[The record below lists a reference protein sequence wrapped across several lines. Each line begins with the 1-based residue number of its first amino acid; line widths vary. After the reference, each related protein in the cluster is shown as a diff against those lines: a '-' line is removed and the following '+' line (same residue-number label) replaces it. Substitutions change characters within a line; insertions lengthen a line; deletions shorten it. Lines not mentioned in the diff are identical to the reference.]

1 MTDPDRTGRQAVP
14 DGTARDAR
22 TPVRT
27 LERENE
33 LLAVRAALAE
43 LTGPPGQGPVPSG
56 PRRGGLLAFT
66 GPAGVGKTTMLAH
79 VRSLADERGC
89 VTLSARGGEREQHMA
104 FHVLRQLFQPLL
116 ARCSLQERRALLGDW
131 YEIVGPTLGL
141 LPSGAGPAP
150 DPQGVRDGLDWVVT
164 HLASRRGPLVL
175 LVDDAHWADAE
186 SLGWLS
192 GFASRTEDLTLLIAV
207 AYRQDELPEQ
217 AAALGEV
224 LERTPQRPMDLAPL
238 TPVGIA
244 QVMREALTGSQADV
258 EPDDEF
264 CREAWVVTA
273 GLPFRAVELAAK
285 VRDRRLVPRE
295 ENIPVLR
302 DMAAALQDSG
312 LADQLQRMSSQ
323 AARLAWAVA
332 VLGTEAP
339 EELAASLAG
348 LGPADV
354 PGAVEELRTGR
365 ILKHAETLEFQH
377 PLVATAVYR
386 AIPAGMQVAMHGEA
400 AWELVAAGH
409 GATSAARHLLET
421 QPEGDEWVAGQ
432 LLEAAREYVRAGA
445 PESARRCLERALRED
460 PPPPLRAV
468 VLYELG
474 APALLRDPVVT
485 VNHLRNALAE
495 PGLDPDLR
503 VRIVI
508 RLARALSHCDMP
520 AEAARL
526 MAEEARDA
534 TDSRIRLRLHT
545 EHFMQAVFTSDDEKA
560 PARSR
565 WLAQLAHR
573 LPGRDRTERYLFG
586 LRAWDAM
593 VRGEPAEVAVDFAER
608 ALGSGLRWTDQDWGF
623 EVPSLVALTFLYCD
637 RVDTA
642 EQMYSDGIAEYERQ
656 GWRGVHLSLGYTLLG
671 YIRFR
676 RGRLADGEDFVRAG
690 LRLAD
695 RTGTRTHAHWYA
707 VGALIE
713 ILIAR
718 GRIAT
723 AGELGVRHG
732 FCGPF
737 PSAVTIPDARTVH
750 GELLLAQGM
759 HKEAAE
765 DLAEVGRRLDTRGMH
780 NTVWCPWLPALALA
794 TKATDE
800 VRARELAEDA
810 LRRAQRFGT
819 ATAKGEALLMAARM
833 SDDPRER
840 VDLLRSSVAEFERSP
855 AEHEFADAQVELGAA
870 LRRSGRPHLAAD
882 HLYQGVELATRCGA
896 EAVLAKARGELL
908 GAGLRPRRLRVVR

>member
-1 MTDPDRTGRQAVP
+1 MPL
-14 DGTARDAR
+14 
-22 TPVRT
+22 RT

-33 LLAVRAALAE
+33 LVTVRAALEE
-43 LTGPPGQGPVPSG
+43 LTKVPGQGPAARG
-56 PRRGGLLAFT
+56 RRRGSLLAFT
-66 GPAGVGKTTMLAH
+66 GPAGVGKTTMLSH
-79 VRSLADERGC
+79 VRDLADERGC
-89 VTLSARGGEREQHMA
+89 VTLTARGGEREQHMA

-116 ARCSLQERRALLGDW
+116 ARCSQQEREELLGNW
-131 YEIVGPTLGL
+131 YEIVGLTLGL

-164 HLASRRGPLVL
+164 HLATQRGPLVL

-186 SLGWLS
+186 SLDWLA
-192 GFASRTEDLTLLIAV
+192 GFASRVEDLTLLITI
-207 AYRQDELPEQ
+207 AYRHDELPEE
-217 AAALGEV
+217 AAALGDV
-224 LERTPQRPMDLAPL
+224 LERNPQRPMDLAPL

-244 QVMREALTGSQADV
+244 QVMRDVLTGTTVGVD
-258 EPDDEF
+258 PDDEF

-285 VRDRRLVPRE
+285 VRDRKLAPRQ

-302 DMAAALQDSG
+302 DMAAAIQDSG

-332 VLGTEAP
+332 VLGNEAP

-348 LGPADV
+348 LGPADL
-354 PGAVEELRTGR
+354 PKAVEELRAGR

-386 AIPAGMQVAMHGEA
+386 AIPGGMRVAMHGEA

-421 QPEGDEWVAGQ
+421 HPEGDEWVAGQ

-468 VLYELG
+468 VRYELG
-474 APALLRDPVVT
+474 APALLRDPLVT
-485 VNHLRNALAE
+485 VHHLQAALAE
-495 PGLDPDLR
+495 PDLAPDLR
-503 VRIVI
+503 VKIVI
-508 RLARALSHCDMP
+508 RLARALSHCDML

-526 MAEEARDA
+526 MAEEAQVA
-534 TDSRIRLRLHT
+534 GDSRIRLRLHT
-545 EHFMQAVFTSDDEKA
+545 EHFMQAVFTADDDGA

-573 LPGRDRTERYLFG
+573 LTGRDRTERYLFG

-593 VRGEPAEVAVDFAER
+593 VRGEPAEVALDFAER
-608 ALGSGLRWTDQDWGF
+608 ALGNGLRWTDEDWGF

-637 RVDTA
+637 RADMA

-695 RTGTRTHAHWYA
+695 RTGSRTHAHWYA
-707 VGALIE
+707 AGALIE
-713 ILIAR
+713 ILITR
-718 GRIAT
+718 GHVAT
-723 AGELGVRHG
+723 AGELAVRHG
-732 FCGPF
+732 FGGPF

-750 GELLLAQGM
+750 GRLLLAQGM

-765 DLAEVGRRLDTRGMH
+765 DLAEVGRRLDARGMH
-780 NTVWCPWLPALALA
+780 NTVWCPWLSHLALA
-794 TKATDE
+794 TGATDE
-800 VRARELAEDA
+800 AHAQQLAEDA

-819 ATAKGEALLMAARM
+819 ATAKGEALLMAARLEE
-833 SDDPRER
+833 DPRQR
-840 VDLLRSSVAEFERSP
+840 VETLRASVAEFARSP
-855 AEHEFADAQVELGAA
+855 AEHEYADAQVELGAA
-870 LRRSGRPHLAAD
+870 LRRAGKPHLAAD

-896 EAVLAKARGELL
+896 EAVLTKARGELL